1 MLLTIDRI
9 KQLKQQGKNKWGKA
23 LANYLKPH
31 FDNNERL
38 DAIQEL
44 LVSEYGIEMSLT
56 NLQKLKSNHYNKPKK
71 IAKFEQNKTKQ
82 SSHTEEQKT
91 SNTVQQDFVQK
102 QGNNVSLGSSPLD
115 GNKLSDKPLDNVA
128 ETAYQ
133 QIYGHKKKNDFDL
146 EGL

>member
-1 MLLTIDRI
+1 MLLTIDKI
-9 KQLKQQGKNKWGKA
+9 KELRQGDKKKWGKA

-44 LVSEYGIEMSLT
+44 LLNQYGIEMSLT

-71 IAKFEQNKTKQ
+71 IATFAEPKIIPVV
-82 SSHTEEQKT
+82 S
-91 SNTVQQDFVQK
+91 
-102 QGNNVSLGSSPLD
+102 NNVSYTEKKEKKQQFVK
-115 GNKLSDKPLDNVA
+115 NQDKPTTQDDWA
-128 ETAYQ
+128 KKAYE
-133 QIYGHKKKNDFDL
+133 QIYGQEKGNEFDL

>member
-1 MLLTIDRI
+1 MLLTIDKI
-9 KQLKQQGKNKWGKA
+9 KELRQGDKKKWGKA

-44 LVSEYGIEMSLT
+44 LLNQYGIEMSLT

-71 IAKFEQNKTKQ
+71 IANFAEPKIIPVV
-82 SSHTEEQKT
+82 S
-91 SNTVQQDFVQK
+91 
-102 QGNNVSLGSSPLD
+102 NNVSYTEKKEMQQQFVQ
-115 GNKLSDKPLDNVA
+115 NQDKPTIQDDWA
-128 ETAYQ
+128 KKAYE
-133 QIYGHKKKNDFDL
+133 QIYGQEKGNEFDL